1 MMMATS
7 KRIDTPAMASVG
19 FWPALGRGPVMMI
32 EFDYK
37 DTRAK
42 ARPLIVICLC
52 NQRVIPG

>member
-1 MMMATS
+1 MATS